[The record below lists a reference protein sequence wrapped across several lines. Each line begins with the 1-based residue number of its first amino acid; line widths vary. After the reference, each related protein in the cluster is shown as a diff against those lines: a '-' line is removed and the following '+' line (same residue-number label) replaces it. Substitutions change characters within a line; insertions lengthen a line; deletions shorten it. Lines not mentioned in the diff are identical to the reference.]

1 MANDSLKTIEI
12 LNESFAD
19 AFEANCV
26 LSKMVD
32 RETIDGQTAQR
43 AGDVIYE
50 RQNYHASTV
59 SGLDISGAS
68 AMDVIDRAVPMA
80 FSTPQNV
87 KWTLSALEMRD
98 PVKMK
103 KTGDAAGK
111 ALAALIDQTLYNR
124 AVARANIT
132 IIKTGSITNDTVAS
146 AEEEFI
152 KRGISMNDAAL
163 VMNATDWRALTAD
176 LAGRQYIS
184 DRTKAAYERSQ
195 VPDVANF
202 MTYRTDNLV
211 NVAARG
217 TVTGTTING
226 TQAQTVASKDAN
238 GIPIDNR
245 QMVLTVAGANIANI
259 KAGDSFTIAGMNA
272 VHMITKSDT
281 NSLQTFKVISVA
293 GGGTLLTISP
303 GIIPTGPYQNVTIT
317 GTSGLA
323 LSFVN
328 AVTKPANLFFAPNAI
343 KLKYGRLEWPT
354 DMGPK
359 VMTTTTESGAPL
371 CLSYDFNHMTG
382 VCTARFHT
390 YFAAEAVDPEKIGVI
405 LGNQ

>member
-12 LNESFAD
+12 MNETFAD

-59 SGLDISGAS
+59 AGLDISGAT
-68 AMDVIDRAVPMA
+68 AMDVIDRAVPMT

-87 KWTLSALEMRD
+87 YFKLNAQEMRD

-111 ALAALIDQTLYNR
+111 ALAALIDQTLYAR
-124 AVARANIT
+124 AVARANIF
-132 IIKTGSITNDTVAS
+132 IAKTGSLTNDTVAN
-146 AEEEFI
+146 AEQEFI
-152 KRGISMNDAAL
+152 QRGISMNDASFVA
-163 VMNATDWRALTAD
+163 NAADWRALSTD

-211 NVAARG
+211 NVTIKA

-226 TQAQTVASKDAN
+226 TQAATVASKDGN
-238 GIPIDNR
+238 GIPVDNR
-245 QMVLTVAGANIANI
+245 QMVLTVAGSNVANI
-259 KAGDSFTIAGMNA
+259 KAGDRFTIAGMNA

-281 NSLQTFKVISVA
+281 NSLQTFTVISV
-293 GGGTLLTISP
+293 GGSGTLLTISP
-303 GIIPTGPYQNVTIT
+303 AIVPTGPYQNVTIT

-323 LSFVN
+323 LTFINN
-328 AVTKPANLFFAPNAI
+328 ATKPANLFFAPSAI

-371 CLSYDFNHMTG
+371 CLSYSFDHLTG
-382 VCTARFHT
+382 VCSARFHT

-405 LGNQ
+405 VANQ